1 MEIII
6 PTPPEFSFRRTA
18 LSHGWSKLLPF
29 ELDEEQWILTRVLDI
44 GASKPAT
51 VKVTPC
57 AQGLLVTAP
66 GTPSKKAVA
75 QITSQVKHVLR
86 LDDDMGTFYSLLK
99 EEPQLSWVVDAGAG
113 RMLRSP
119 TVFEDL
125 IKTICTTNCS
135 WALTKKM

>member
-1 MEIII
+1 MELIIQ
-6 PTPPEFSFRRTA
+6 TPAEFSFRRTA

-29 ELDEEQWILTRVLDI
+29 ELNEDPWELTRVVDI
-44 GASKPAT
+44 GASKPVTVT
-51 VKVTPC
+51 VKPHT
-57 AQGLLVTAP
+57 QSLLITVP
-66 GTPSKKAVA
+66 GTPAKKAVT

-86 LDDDMGTFYSLLK
+86 LDDDMGIFYALLK

-125 IKTICTTNCS
+125 IKTICTTN
-135 WALTKKM
+135 